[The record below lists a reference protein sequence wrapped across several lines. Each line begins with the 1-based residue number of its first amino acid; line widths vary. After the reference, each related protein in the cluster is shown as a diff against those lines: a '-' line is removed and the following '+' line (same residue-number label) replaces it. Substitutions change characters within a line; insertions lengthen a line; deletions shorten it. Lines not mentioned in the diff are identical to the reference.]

1 MTMVSED
8 RSVLDDPQVS
18 ATVLAVDVK
27 NPYVR
32 REAVRG
38 KSAVSHPGG

>member
-8 RSVLDDPQVS
+8 PSVFENPQVS
-18 ATVLAVDVK
+18 AAVVAVDVK
-27 NPYVR
+27 NPYAC